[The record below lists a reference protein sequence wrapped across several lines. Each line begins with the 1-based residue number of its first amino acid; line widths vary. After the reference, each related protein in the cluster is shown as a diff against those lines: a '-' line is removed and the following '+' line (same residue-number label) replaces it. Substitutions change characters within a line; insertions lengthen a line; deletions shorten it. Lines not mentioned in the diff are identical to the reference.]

1 MHYQKHIWFE
11 SMKKRNSLVRLD
23 LHHYDFSPTL
33 EFLEALLLLSSKWS
47 LPFNV
52 WSSLLLDL
60 FVALQW
66 AQWTQISACEGPNF
80 LAIKDLN
87 FNAGPSFS
95 PSLKVKWSS
104 VRSGSADPS
113 MLCSRKTWKKVEK
126 RCNKT
131 KISILNCFNVI
142 LVIRQF
148 TISSIKETWALVNFR
163 CRKFLIFNQRV
174 FSFKTYSFVSKS
186 YIMGVKK
193 EILFVFTKKKILINF
208 E

>member
-11 SMKKRNSLVRLD
+11 SMKKKNSLVRLD

-66 AQWTQISACEGPNF
+66 AQWTHISAWEGPNF

-113 MLCSRKTWKKVEK
+113 MLCSRKTWKKK
-126 RCNKT
+126 KLRRG
-131 KISILNCFNVI
+131 VI
-142 LVIRQF
+142 KLKLV
-148 TISSIKETWALVNFR
+148 
-163 CRKFLIFNQRV
+163 
-174 FSFKTYSFVSKS
+174 Y
-186 YIMGVKK
+186 
-193 EILFVFTKKKILINF
+193 
-208 E
+208 